1 MAGATFIAACKSARQ
16 RGYGGYNMR
25 RSVKRLLALAAGGGL
40 AVAPLLAATPA
51 LALPSTVYVSPAGSI
66 LNAGTSCLTA
76 KYKLINVAMLAA
88 ASGGT
93 VIVCPGTYTQDAVVL
108 KPLTLQGQGAAI
120 IDATG
125 KPNGVSVLASDV
137 RVRGL
142 TVENATGN
150 GIAVL
155 GNRARIFDNTSD
167 SNGDTGISFNGSSSS
182 SALGNTTQFNTGG
195 GINLEDDLGATSG
208 ITVLG
213 NDASD
218 NPGGCGII
226 MASHSGAGVFGNV
239 VRHNVA
245 DDNGTNP
252 ASSGSGILMATAV
265 SGGAVYN
272 NLVDHNWVSGN
283 GLAGVTVHGHL
294 AGLNLNGNAVTNNII
309 GTNNVNGD
317 PIGLA
322 PPGVNVP
329 DPWTT
334 GVLVA
339 SSSPLTITVANNS
352 ISDNHVG
359 VWRTSKVKI
368 QGINTNTYSKVLIPV
383 RYAP

>member
-1 MAGATFIAACKSARQ
+1 
-16 RGYGGYNMR
+16 MR
-25 RSVKRLLALAAGGGL
+25 KTVKGLLALAAGGGL

-51 LALPSTVYVSPAGSI
+51 LALPSTVYVSPTGSI

-76 KYKLINVAMLAA
+76 KYKLINVAMVAV

-93 VIVCPGTYTQDAVVL
+93 VIVCPGTYTEDAVVL
-108 KPLTLQGQGAAI
+108 KPLTLRGQGAAI
-120 IDATG
+120 IDATS
-125 KPNGVSVLASDV
+125 KLNGVSVVASNVTV
-137 RVRGL
+137 RDL
-142 TVENATGN
+142 TVENATGD
-150 GIAVL
+150 GILVG
-155 GNRARIFDNTSD
+155 GNHVTIRGNTSD
-167 SNGDTGISFNGSSSS
+167 DNGDTGISFNGSSSS
-182 SALGNTTQFNTGG
+182 SAIGNTTQFNTGG
-195 GINLEDDLGATSG
+195 GINLADDLGATSG
-208 ITVLG
+208 IRVLG

-226 MASHSGAGVFGNV
+226 MASHTGAGVFGNV
-239 VRHNVA
+239 VRYNVA
-245 DDNGTNP
+245 DDNGTSP
-252 ASSGSGILMATAV
+252 ASSGSGILMATGAP
-265 SGGAVYN
+265 GGAVYS
-272 NLVDHNWVSGN
+272 NLVDHNWISGN
-283 GLAGVTVHGHL
+283 GLAGVTVHGHI

-309 GTNNVNGD
+309 GTNNVYGD
-317 PIGLA
+317 PVGLA

-359 VWRTSKVKI
+359 VWRTSMVKI
-368 QGINTNTYSKVLIPV
+368 QGINTNTYSNVLIPV

>member
-1 MAGATFIAACKSARQ
+1 
-16 RGYGGYNMR
+16 MR
-25 RSVKRLLALAAGGGL
+25 KAVKRLLALAGGGGL

-51 LALPSTVYVSPAGSI
+51 LALPSTVYVSPSGTI

-76 KYKLINVAMLAA
+76 QYKLINIAMLAV

-93 VIVCPGTYTQDAVVL
+93 VIVCPGTYTEDAVVL
-108 KPLTLQGQGAAI
+108 KPLTLQAQTQGTAI

-125 KPNGVSVLASDV
+125 KLNGVSVVASNVTVED
-137 RVRGL
+137 L
-142 TVENATGN
+142 TVENANGDGILVTGN
-150 GIAVL
+150 GASIL
-155 GNRARIFDNTSD
+155 GNMSD
-167 SNGDTGISFNGSSSS
+167 SNGSTGISFNGSTSS
-182 SALGNTTQFNTGG
+182 SAGGNITEFNTGG
-195 GINLEDDLGATSG
+195 GITLADDLGATSH
-208 ITVLG
+208 ITVQN
-213 NDASD
+213 NDASH

-226 MASHSGAGVFGNV
+226 MASHTGAGVFDNV

-252 ASSGSGILMATAV
+252 ASSGSGILMATGAP
-265 SGGAVYN
+265 GGAVYN
-272 NLVDHNWVSGN
+272 NLVDHNTVTGN
-283 GLAGVTVHGHL
+283 GLAGVTVHGHI

-309 GTNNVNGD
+309 GTNNVDGD
-317 PIGLA
+317 PVGLA

-352 ISDNHVG
+352 ISNNHVG
-359 VWRTSKVKI
+359 VWRTSMVKI
-368 QGINTNTYSKVLIPV
+368 VGINTNTYSKVLIPV

>member
-1 MAGATFIAACKSARQ
+1 MRKTVKS
-16 RGYGGYNMR
+16 
-25 RSVKRLLALAAGGGL
+25 LLVLAAGGGL
-40 AVAPLLAATPA
+40 VVAPLLAATPA
-51 LALPSTVYVSPAGSI
+51 LALSSTVYVSPTGSI
-66 LNAGTSCLTA
+66 LNADTSCPTA
-76 KYKLINVAMLAA
+76 KYKLINVAMLAV

-93 VIVCPGTYTQDAVVL
+93 VIVCPGTYTEDAVVL

-120 IDATG
+120 IDATS
-125 KPNGVSVLASDV
+125 KVNGVSVLASDV
-137 RVRGL
+137 TVRDL

-155 GNRARIFDNTSD
+155 GNRARILDNTSD
-167 SNGDTGISFNGSSSS
+167 NNGDTGISFNGSSSS
-182 SALGNTTQFNTGG
+182 SAIRNITEFNAGG
-195 GINLEDDLGATSG
+195 GINLEDDLGATSD

-226 MASHSGAGVFGNV
+226 MASHSGDGVFGNTI
-239 VRHNVA
+239 RDNVA
-245 DDNGTNP
+245 NGNGTDP
-252 ASSGSGILMATAV
+252 ASSGSGILMATGTP
-265 SGGAVYN
+265 GGAVYD
-272 NLVDHNWVSGN
+272 NLVNHNTVTGN

-294 AGLNLNGNAVTNNII
+294 AGLNLNGNAVVNNTI

-339 SSSPLTITVANNS
+339 SSSPLTITVANNT

-368 QGINTNTYSKVLIPV
+368 LGINTNTYSKVLIPV